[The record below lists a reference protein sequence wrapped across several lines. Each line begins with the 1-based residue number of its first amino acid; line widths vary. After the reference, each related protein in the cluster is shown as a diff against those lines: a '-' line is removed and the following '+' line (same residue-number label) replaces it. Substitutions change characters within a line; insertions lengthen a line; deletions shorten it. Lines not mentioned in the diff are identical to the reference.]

1 MSRTGKKL
9 ISIPNK
15 IEISLDQD
23 ILTVNGPYG
32 ILSYKIPKNLKVNVL
47 NDNQE
52 ISKEFDKPIFSI
64 TSKDASFLQLS
75 ILANDKKTRQ
85 CFGLSRTLINNMIL
99 GVNQKFSKKLEMV
112 GVGYKAQMGNKKLIL
127 NVGFSHPVE
136 MDIPDEIEVKIEKN
150 VNISL
155 EGIDKE
161 KIGLFASQ
169 IRALRPPEP
178 YKGKGIKYMG
188 ERIIRKAGKSAK

>member
-15 IEISLDQD
+15 IRISLDQN
-23 ILTVNGPYG
+23 ILTVDGPYG
-32 ILSYKIPKNLKVNVL
+32 ILSYKIPENLKVNVL
-47 NDNQE
+47 NDNQN
-52 ISKEFDKPIFSI
+52 ILKEFDKQVFSI
-64 TSKDASFLQLS
+64 TNEDASYLQLS
-75 ILANDKKTRQ
+75 ILSNDKKTRQ
-85 CFGLSRTLINNMIL
+85 CFGLSRTLINNMIC
-99 GVNQKFSKKLEMV
+99 GVNYKFSKKLEMV
-112 GVGYKAQMGNKKLIL
+112 GVGYKAQISNQRLIL

-136 MDIPDEIEVKIEKN
+136 MDIPAEIEVKIEKN

-155 EGIDKE
+155 ESIDKQ